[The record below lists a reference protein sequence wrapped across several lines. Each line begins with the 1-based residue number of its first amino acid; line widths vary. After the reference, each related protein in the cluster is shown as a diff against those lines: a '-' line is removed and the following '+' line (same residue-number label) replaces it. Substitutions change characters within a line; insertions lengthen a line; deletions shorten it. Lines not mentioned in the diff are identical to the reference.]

1 MNIKT
6 LLSILL
12 CFTLATAQ
20 AQQEDFGQDTLINPS
35 AATFNFNI
43 APGPIKPTEESI
55 AAHYQCPEWFRN
67 AKFGIYMHW
76 GINSI
81 PGYDGHY
88 GRWMYWYQEPDSSLR
103 KYPILGYRALAPKV
117 YQYHLKKYGHPS
129 KFGYK
134 DFIPMWKAGKFNADS
149 LAAFYKEIGARFIG
163 VMAVHHD
170 NFDLYDSSHQ
180 PWNSVNMGPKLDIVG
195 AWQKACKKA
204 GVHFAISSHLSNYCH
219 EHMFYQGSN
228 ADPEGPYAG
237 IPYDYMNPAYEG
249 LYGKRTPNRIMRLEP
264 EFAQSWYLRTKE
276 LIDKYEPELLYF
288 DGPLPNGI
296 YGQQLAAHFYN
307 KNLSQKGVQ
316 KGVLTIKR
324 ERAGYTL
331 DRECSG
337 EDDLQK
343 NPFLVDTTINPGW
356 FYMGNSLNINDEGGD
371 AGMSSAVQ
379 GEAKD
384 KLRMTAG
391 QIVDNLIDIVSKN
404 GNMMLNVGLRPDGSL
419 PETFRNELMKIGNW
433 LKLNGEAIYDTRPFT
448 VYGEGNF
455 SAKAHQQQYAD
466 YLYAFTAK
474 DIRFTTKKNTIYV
487 FAMDWPGN
495 GAILKIRHL
504 NSKKIRN
511 IQSVSFLASGE
522 TVNWTQDINGLSI
535 TMPSRPAGEYAYV
548 FKVTLSDIY

>member
-1 MNIKT
+1 
-6 LLSILL
+6 
-12 CFTLATAQ
+12 
-20 AQQEDFGQDTLINPS
+20 
-35 AATFNFNI
+35 
-43 APGPIKPTEESI
+43 
-55 AAHYQCPEWFRN
+55 
-67 AKFGIYMHW
+67 
-76 GINSI
+76 
-81 PGYDGHY
+81 
-88 GRWMYWYQEPDSSLR
+88 
-103 KYPILGYRALAPKV
+103 
-117 YQYHLKKYGHPS
+117 
-129 KFGYK
+129 
-134 DFIPMWKAGKFNADS
+134 MWKAGKFNADS

-249 LYGKRTPNRIMRLEP
+249 LYGKRTPDRIMRLEP

-495 GAILKIRHL
+495 EAILKIRHL
-504 NSKKIRN
+504 NSKKIQN

-548 FKVTLSDIY
+548 FKVTLSDI